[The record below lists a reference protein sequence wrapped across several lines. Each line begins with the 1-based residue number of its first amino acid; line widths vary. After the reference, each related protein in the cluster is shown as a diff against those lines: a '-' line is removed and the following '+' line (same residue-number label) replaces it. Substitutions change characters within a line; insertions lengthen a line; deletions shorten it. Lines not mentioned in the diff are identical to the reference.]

1 MSAPQK
7 SAFTKPT
14 SKPSRP
20 FFSSGPCAKRPGWRP
35 DVLSTALTGRSHRS
49 VEGRERLKL
58 ATTLTH
64 EVLRVPQGY
73 EVAILPGSDTGAIEL
88 AMWNLLGPRGV
99 DVLAWDVFGR
109 NWLRDVA
116 DELRLPGTRTMDA
129 EPGHLPDLSK
139 VDFANDVVFTW
150 NGTTTGVRVPNADWI
165 PGDRQGLTI
174 CDATSAL
181 MGEDIDLTKI
191 DVLTYSWQKAF
202 GGEAAH
208 GMAVMSPRALERLA
222 THRPAWPVPKLF
234 RLTNKD
240 GINRDVFEGVTLN
253 TPSMLCVEDY
263 LDGLRWAKSIGGID
277 ATIARSRASSAA
289 LYSWIERTPWVEPLA
304 VDPATRSHTS
314 VTMRFVEPPV
324 LAMSEPQGLAFLRD
338 MVRLLE
344 TEQAAFDIA
353 PYRGMPLGL
362 RVWSGSTIET
372 ADILSLLPWLEWA
385 YAEARRKNG
394 L

>member
-99 DVLAWDVFGR
+99 DLLAWDVFCR
-109 NWLRDVA
+109 NWLSDVA

-304 VDPATRSHTS
+304 VDPATRSQTS
-314 VTMRFVEPPV
+314 VTMRFVEPAV
-324 LAMSEPQGLAFLRD
+324 VAMSEPQGLAFLRD

-353 PYRGMPLGL
+353 TYRGMPLGL
-362 RVWSGSTIET
+362 RVWCGSTIET

>member
-58 ATTLTH
+58 ATTLTR

-277 ATIARSRASSAA
+277 ATVARSRASSAA

-304 VDPATRSHTS
+304 VDPATRSQTS
-314 VTMRFVEPPV
+314 VTMRFVEPAV
-324 LAMSEPQGLAFLRD
+324 VAMSEPQGLAFLRD

-353 PYRGMPLGL
+353 TYRGMPLGL
-362 RVWSGSTIET
+362 RVWCGSTIET

>member
-7 SAFTKPT
+7 SASTKPT

-277 ATIARSRASSAA
+277 ETIARSRASSAA

-304 VDPATRSHTS
+304 VDPATRSQTS
-314 VTMRFVEPPV
+314 VTMRFVEPAV
-324 LAMSEPQGLAFLRD
+324 VAMSEPQGLAFLRD

-353 PYRGMPLGL
+353 TYRGMPLGL
-362 RVWSGSTIET
+362 RVWCGSTIET